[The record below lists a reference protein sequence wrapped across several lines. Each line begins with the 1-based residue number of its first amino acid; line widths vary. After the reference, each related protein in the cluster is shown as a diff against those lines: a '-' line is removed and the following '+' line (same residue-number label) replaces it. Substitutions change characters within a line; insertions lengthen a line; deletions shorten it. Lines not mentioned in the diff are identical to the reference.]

1 MSFSQS
7 CACNV
12 VPLMARLVLGGVFI
26 MAGYGK
32 VFSTETFTGDDAKTL
47 RELRGL
53 PEPVTGGTGGS
64 GGNGGAGGAGGG
76 DEAGD
81 QSNAAGWTLRRA
93 SVRFEYVQ
101 QDPPDDPETPEQPAG
116 GGSPPSP
123 AGGGTGENVGDQD
136 DAGTAEEP
144 ASLPDE
150 PTVGDAPMPEGGGPI
165 GEFIPAHEDKGLF
178 RIALMLKQ
186 HGLAAGYESLLAYV
200 AAYTEL
206 IGGALIL
213 VGLFSRLWGL
223 ALAFTMGV
231 AFYMTSWQ
239 GLTADAGV
247 SAFLS
252 SPMNASTMFIQ
263 LSLFVLAFGVFLT
276 GAGAASID
284 RMLFKGEGEGNPAD
298 VDMT

>member
-32 VFSTETFTGDDAKTL
+32 VFDTETFTGDDAKTL

-53 PEPVTGGTGGS
+53 PEPPTGGTGG
-64 GGNGGAGGAGGG
+64 NGGASGGG
-76 DEAGD
+76 EAGD
-81 QSNAAGWTLRRA
+81 QSSAGAWTLRRA
-93 SVRFEYVQ
+93 SFRWEYAQ
-101 QDPPDDPETPEQPAG
+101 QDPPDDPETPDQPTG

-123 AGGGTGENVGDQD
+123 AGGGAGENVGEQ
-136 DAGTAEEP
+136 DAGAAEEP
-144 ASLPDE
+144 ATLPDE
-150 PTVGDAPMPEGGGPI
+150 PSAGDAPMPEGGGPV

-186 HGLAAGYESLLAYV
+186 QGLAAGYESLLAYV

-206 IGGALIL
+206 VGGALIL

-252 SPMNASTMFIQ
+252 SPMNSSTMFIQ

-284 RMLFKGEGEGNPAD
+284 RMLFKGDGEGNPAD